1 MVRAGMKQSNGSLVL
16 GVTGGIGSGKST
28 VSRILE
34 EMGAVVID
42 ADRLS
47 RDVVMPGEKALE
59 ELAEVFGRD
68 ILDARGQL
76 QRKKLAHM
84 VFNDNEKLQKLNG
97 ILHKYVA
104 ERINDNVKEQ
114 QLKRTK
120 IIVIDAPIPIKKGFL
135 DLCHRVWTIAADR
148 DLRISRIMER
158 SGMSYDEAVSRINS
172 QLEEQEYIKIA
183 HTVIYNNN
191 DYSHLKEEVKSQ
203 LTGLLG

>member
-1 MVRAGMKQSNGSLVL
+1 MKQSNSSIVL

-28 VSRILE
+28 VSHILQ

-42 ADRLS
+42 ADKIS

-59 ELAEVFGRD
+59 ELTEVFGED
-68 ILDARGQL
+68 ILDAWGQL

-104 ERINDNVKEQ
+104 QRINDNVKEQ
-114 QLKRTK
+114 QLKKTQ
-120 IIVIDAPIPIKKGFL
+120 IIVIDAPIPIKTGFL
-135 DLCHRVWTIAADR
+135 DLCHRVWTITADR
-148 DLRISRIMER
+148 ELRIRRIMER
-158 SGMSYDEAVSRINS
+158 NGMSYDEAVSRINS
-172 QLEEQEYIKIA
+172 QLDEQEYIKIA
-183 HTVIYNNN
+183 DTVIYNND
-191 DYSHLKEEVKSQ
+191 DYSLLKEDVKSQ

>member
-1 MVRAGMKQSNGSLVL
+1 MKQSNSSIVL

-28 VSRILE
+28 VSRILQ

-42 ADRLS
+42 ADKIS

-59 ELAEVFGRD
+59 ELTEVFGED
-68 ILDARGQL
+68 ILDAWGQL

-104 ERINDNVKEQ
+104 QRINDNVKEQ
-114 QLKRTK
+114 QLKKTQ
-120 IIVIDAPIPIKKGFL
+120 IIVIDAPIPIKTGFL
-135 DLCHRVWTIAADR
+135 DLCHRVWTITADR
-148 DLRISRIMER
+148 ELRIRRIMER
-158 SGMSYDEAVSRINS
+158 NGMSYDEAVSRINS
-172 QLEEQEYIKIA
+172 QLDEQEYIKIA
-183 HTVIYNNN
+183 DTVIYNND
-191 DYSHLKEEVKSQ
+191 DYSLLKEDVKSQ

>member
-1 MVRAGMKQSNGSLVL
+1 MKQNSGSVVL

-34 EMGAVVID
+34 EFGAVVID
-42 ADRLS
+42 ADKIS
-47 RDVVMPGEKALE
+47 REVVMPGEKALE
-59 ELAEVFGRD
+59 ELSEVFGRD

-76 QRKKLAHM
+76 ERKKLANI

-114 QLKRTK
+114 QIKRAK
-120 IIVIDAPIPIKKGFL
+120 IIVIDAPIPIKNGFL
-135 DLCHRVWTIAADR
+135 DLCHRVWTITANR
-148 DLRISRIMER
+148 ELRIRRIMER
-158 SGMSYDEAVSRINS
+158 SGMSRDEAVSRINS
-172 QLEEQEYIKIA
+172 QLDEQEYIKIA
-183 HTVIYNNN
+183 DTVIYNNY
-191 DYSHLKEEVKSQ
+191 DYSHLKEDVKSQ

>member
-1 MVRAGMKQSNGSLVL
+1 MKQSNSSIVL

-28 VSRILE
+28 VSRILQ

-42 ADRLS
+42 ADKIS

-59 ELAEVFGRD
+59 ELTEVFGED
-68 ILDARGQL
+68 ILDAWGQL

-104 ERINDNVKEQ
+104 QRINDNVKEQ
-114 QLKRTK
+114 QLKKTQ
-120 IIVIDAPIPIKKGFL
+120 IIVIDAPIPIKTGFL
-135 DLCHRVWTIAADR
+135 DLCHRVWTITADR
-148 DLRISRIMER
+148 ELRIRRIMGR
-158 SGMSYDEAVSRINS
+158 NGMSYDEAVSRINS
-172 QLEEQEYIKIA
+172 QLDEQEYIKIA
-183 HTVIYNNN
+183 DTVIYNND
-191 DYSHLKEEVKSQ
+191 DYSLLKEDVKSQ